1 MNNTAALLIALRR
14 DLQDEIEP
22 YLWQDEEL
30 LAYLD
35 QAQVE
40 FCRETGGIADA
51 RSDFLHI
58 PVIAGE
64 EWVDIDPRILKVRSA
79 EFYETDGHRYKLEL
93 MNAED
98 VEKHRCPHSL
108 GVPIGLVLGESED
121 AARITYIPMQAGELR
136 LIVYRLPLQ
145 PITAQDIDPEIAL
158 EHRPTLLYYAKYLAF
173 SKTDAESFNKDSAAE
188 NLNMFI
194 QYCDKAR
201 QDKERSRHKYR
212 SVRYGGI

>member
-1 MNNTAALLIALRR
+1 MNTTATLLTTLRR

-51 RSDFLHI
+51 RSAFLHV
-58 PVIAGE
+58 PVPAGG

-79 EFYETDGHRYKLEL
+79 EFHETDGHRYKLEL

-98 VEKHRCPHSL
+98 VEGHRCPHSL
-108 GVPIGLVLGESED
+108 GVPLGLVLGESED

-136 LIVYRLPLQ
+136 LVVYRLPLE
-145 PITAQDIDPEIAL
+145 PITTRDTAPEIAL
-158 EHRPTLLYYAKYLAF
+158 EHRPTLLYYAKYLSF
-173 SKTDAESFNKDSAAE
+173 SKTDAESFDKDSAAA

-201 QDKERSRHKYR
+201 QDKERARHKYR